1 MNRNIFGQNFSIFL
15 IILILCFSQK
25 DLFSQRT
32 KPRKEKDPAP
42 ITTPETQTQTQTE
55 NKTTPTPPVTNTESG
70 KQPEETAGKHGD
82 SGVQPADNNQT
93 DRNSIITVTG
103 TRRRNLLKDSTI
115 TTEVIT
121 RKDIDDM
128 GARDLSQTLGNVPG
142 IQVKPAAAGERGQTV
157 QLQGLSSQ
165 SVLILVDGQRTTGR
179 FSGSIDLTR
188 FKAEDIERI
197 EIVKGASSALY
208 GSDAIAGVINIITK
222 EAKEPLYAEFRT
234 QGGTGSPQYYGPYM
248 EFRNYA
254 SVGVKQEKISTIF
267 TVGWHK
273 GEGYDLTKDATQG
286 PRNGRTASN
295 ASGYNPYP
303 YGTASTTAY
312 FLATRVPGYTPPL
325 ESTSGSAFNDMNLSN
340 KTVYR
345 ATDDLV
351 ITGQFYYRYLDQS
364 AVDATPPRTVYD
376 RRNKTHDFMGALN
389 MDYALTQKVNFNLNA
404 NYSRFQDLYTT
415 DQRKSDELDSQQRTD
430 NAVSEFRSRMDY
442 KFSESHVT
450 SVGAETLHDRISSAR
465 ISPDC
470 KRSFPNFCIDD
481 FAPGFM
487 QGQTVN
493 GNAAR
498 FRNAFYIQDEW
509 RISDKP
515 RIQIVPGVRYDN
527 DSIYG
532 GQMLPKLAI
541 RYDVSDKFRF
551 RAANGLG
558 YRAPSFQDLY
568 FNFLNPG
575 VGYRVA
581 GNPNLKPELSR
592 SYNFGWEWDITKRIW
607 YSTNLFHN
615 DVDNL
620 IGFRTNPVRDPSG
633 LQIFQTSNYQKAST
647 QGIESSINFR
657 ILDQLSA
664 GTGYTYTETRDELT
678 NLPLEGRGPHRWNFN
693 IRAEEKKTG
702 LSLSVFAVVFGKQA
716 YYCVKNPFWC
726 NPDLPDSLSGIE
738 TAIAA
743 QAAANM
749 QKALGAIPGYVSD
762 YCTEKNLSYC
772 TTNPTYGSR
781 MVNPH
786 TNLNLRISQKFFG
799 HFQWFIGVDNILDS
813 YDLVYNP
820 QRPRFY
826 YFGLDG
832 KFSISENDKPAAP
845 KEQPQTPP
853 PGS

>member
-1 MNRNIFGQNFSIFL
+1 MNRNIFGQNFL
-15 IILILCFSQK
+15 LILFTLITYFSTDVLFSQK
-25 DLFSQRT
+25 T
-32 KPRKEKDPAP
+32 KPKKEKDTVP
-42 ITTPETQTQTQTE
+42 ITTPETPTE
-55 NKTTPTPPVTNTESG
+55 TNTTTTPTTPTETVKPQEDTSG
-70 KQPEETAGKHGD
+70 NKHGD
-82 SGVQPADNNQT
+82 SGTQPADNSQN

-179 FSGSIDLTR
+179 FSGAIDLTR

-222 EAKEPLYAEFRT
+222 EAKDPLFAEFRT
-234 QGGTGSPQYYGPYM
+234 QGGAGSPQYYGPYM

-254 SVGVKQEKISTIF
+254 SVGVKQDKISTLF

-273 GEGYDLTKDATQG
+273 GEGYDLTADATQG
-286 PRNGRTASN
+286 PRNGRN
-295 ASGYNPYP
+295 ASYANSYNPYQ
-303 YGTASTTAY
+303 YGTAPTTAY
-312 FLATRVPGYTPPL
+312 FLATRMPSYTPPL
-325 ESTSGSAFNDMNLSN
+325 ESTSGSAFNDMNISN

-345 ATDDLV
+345 VSDDLA
-351 ITGQFYYRYLDQS
+351 ITGQFYYRFLDQS

-389 MDYALTQKVNFNLNA
+389 MDYALSHKVNLNLNA
-404 NYSRFQDLYTT
+404 NYSRFQDLYMT
-415 DQRKSDELDSQQRTD
+415 DQRKSDELDTQQRTD
-430 NAVSEFRSRMDY
+430 NAVAEFRSRADY

-470 KRSFPNFCIDD
+470 KRSFPNLCMDD
-481 FAPGFM
+481 FNPDLM
-487 QGQTVN
+487 KGQVVN

-509 RISDKP
+509 RVSDKP

-541 RYDVSDKFRF
+541 RFDVTDKFRI

-615 DVDNL
+615 NIDNL

-633 LQIFQTSNYQKAST
+633 LQVFQTSNYQKATT
-647 QGIESSINFR
+647 QGIESSINIR
-657 ILDQLSA
+657 LLDQLSTGA
-664 GTGYTYTETRDELT
+664 GYTYTDTRDELT
-678 NLPLEGRGPHRWNFN
+678 NLPLEGRGPNRWNFN
-693 IRAEEKKTG
+693 IRVDEKNSG

-726 NPDLPDSLSGIE
+726 NPDLPDSLSGVE
-738 TAIAA
+738 AAIAA
-743 QAAANM
+743 QAASNM
-749 QKALGAIPGYVSD
+749 QKALGTIPGFVSD
-762 YCTEKNLSYC
+762 YCTENNLSYC

-781 MVNPH
+781 MVNSH
-786 TNLNLRISQKFFG
+786 TNLNLRLSQKFFG

-820 QRPRFY
+820 QRPRYY

-832 KFSISENDKPAAP
+832 KFSISENDKAAIP
-845 KEQPQTPP
+845 KAQTPP
-853 PGS
+853 PNGS